1 MTNLQTYIEHTLLKA
16 TATTDDIVALC
27 DEAKKYDFY
36 GVCVNSCYAYL
47 AANELKNYPTKVIV
61 TVGFPLGTSSTIS
74 KIEEAGKAINDGADE
89 IDMVINLGYLKS
101 EITKSVSEEVRAVK
115 KAIGRR
121 KLKAI
126 IETCYLTQAEIKS
139 VCELIRLA
147 GADFVKTSTG
157 FGTRGAT
164 VKDIIIIKKKLGD
177 QLQIKASGGIK
188 TAEKAIEMINAGAN
202 RIGTSNGVAIVY
214 DPKNHEE

>member
-1 MTNLQTYIEHTLLKA
+1 M
-16 TATTDDIVALC
+16 DPW
-27 DEAKKYDFY
+27 
-36 GVCVNSCYAYL
+36 NSRQPSVEWDSHL
-47 AANELKNYPTKVIV
+47 
-61 TVGFPLGTSSTIS
+61 FR
-74 KIEEAGKAINDGADE
+74 E
-89 IDMVINLGYLKS
+89 I
-101 EITKSVSEEVRAVK
+101 RAVK
-115 KAIGRR
+115 KTIGSRN
-121 KLKAI
+121 LKVI

-139 VCELIRLA
+139 VCELVRLA

-164 VKDIIIIKKKLGD
+164 VKDIITIKKKVGD

>member
-1 MTNLQTYIEHTLLKA
+1 MTNLHTYIEHTLLKA
-16 TATTDDIVALC
+16 TTTINDIVDLC

-47 AANELKNYPTKVIV
+47 AANELEDYSTKVIV

-74 KIEEAGKAINDGADE
+74 KIEEASKAINDGADE

-101 EITKSVSEEVRAVK
+101 EITKSVSEEIRAVK
-115 KAIGRR
+115 KTIGSRN
-121 KLKAI
+121 LKVI

-139 VCELIRLA
+139 VCELVRLA

-164 VKDIIIIKKKLGD
+164 VKDIITIKKKVGD